1 MVYVNN
7 CIYLSDNRT
16 LEMMKIIKDY
26 IEETIPLETIDKLPV
41 LYREKYVALMN
52 LDEKRLVKLRQY
64 EVDNYKNLKIVK
76 KGNKYIGKFPKAIV
90 TGDKA
95 DMTEALD
102 QWRLTQLIYDVAWQ
116 KEQCVIEGYV
126 FLRGLS
132 VPNVNVQKLSAH
144 LVFLSTGEKIPLE
157 IQSIK
162 SQYAQKKFG
171 LKIDNETKQ
180 IHLANYK
187 GCGYRIILDAAKI
200 RELKLDGEYHI
211 LLTYERD
218 RWKKET
224 ILRVILNCTVIS

>member
-1 MVYVNN
+1 M
-7 CIYLSDNRT
+7 
-16 LEMMKIIKDY
+16 
-26 IEETIPLETIDKLPV
+26 ET
-41 LYREKYVALMN
+41 
-52 LDEKRLVKLRQY
+52 
-64 EVDNYKNLKIVK
+64 
-76 KGNKYIGKFPKAIV
+76 
-90 TGDKA
+90 
-95 DMTEALD
+95 
-102 QWRLTQLIYDVAWQ
+102 TQLIYDVAWQ

-144 LVFLSTGEKIPLE
+144 LVCLSTGEKIPLE

-200 RELKLDGEYHI
+200 RELKLDEN
-211 LLTYERD
+211 
-218 RWKKET
+218 T
-224 ILRVILNCTVIS
+224 IYY

>member
-1 MVYVNN
+1 MSKNKNYGMQKYYKWLYIDLMIYVNN

-90 TGDKA
+90 TGDRA

-126 FLRGLS
+126 FLRDYLC
-132 VPNVNVQKLSAH
+132 QM
-144 LVFLSTGEKIPLE
+144 
-157 IQSIK
+157 
-162 SQYAQKKFG
+162 
-171 LKIDNETKQ
+171 
-180 IHLANYK
+180 
-187 GCGYRIILDAAKI
+187 
-200 RELKLDGEYHI
+200 
-211 LLTYERD
+211 
-218 RWKKET
+218 
-224 ILRVILNCTVIS
+224 

>member
-1 MVYVNN
+1 
-7 CIYLSDNRT
+7 
-16 LEMMKIIKDY
+16 
-26 IEETIPLETIDKLPV
+26 
-41 LYREKYVALMN
+41 MN

-144 LVFLSTGEKIPLE
+144 LVCLSTGRED
-157 IQSIK
+157 S
-162 SQYAQKKFG
+162 SG
-171 LKIDNETKQ
+171 NTK
-180 IHLANYK
+180 Y
-187 GCGYRIILDAAKI
+187 
-200 RELKLDGEYHI
+200 
-211 LLTYERD
+211 
-218 RWKKET
+218 
-224 ILRVILNCTVIS
+224 

>member
-1 MVYVNN
+1 M
-7 CIYLSDNRT
+7 
-16 LEMMKIIKDY
+16 
-26 IEETIPLETIDKLPV
+26 
-41 LYREKYVALMN
+41 
-52 LDEKRLVKLRQY
+52 
-64 EVDNYKNLKIVK
+64 K
-76 KGNKYIGKFPKAIV
+76 KGNKYIGKFPKANV

-144 LVFLSTGEKIPLE
+144 LVCLSTGEKIPLE

-171 LKIDNETKQ
+171 LKIDNETKK

-187 GCGYRIILDAAKI
+187 GCGYRIKLDAAKI
-200 RELKLDGEYHI
+200 RE
-211 LLTYERD
+211 
-218 RWKKET
+218 
-224 ILRVILNCTVIS
+224 